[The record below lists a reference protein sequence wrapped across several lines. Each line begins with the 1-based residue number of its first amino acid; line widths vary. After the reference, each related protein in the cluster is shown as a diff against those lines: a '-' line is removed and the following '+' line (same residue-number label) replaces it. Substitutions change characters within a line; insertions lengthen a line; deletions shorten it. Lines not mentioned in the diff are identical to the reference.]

1 MEEIAVTGMVLAVMP
16 IGDYDRRLTILT
28 KEKGK
33 IAAFAKGARKPTSA
47 LLACSQP
54 FTFGT
59 FVLYEG
65 RSSYTVTRAEV
76 TNYFSEIR
84 EDFSAV
90 YYGMYFCEFA
100 AHVTREELPAVEE
113 LKLLYCSLRALTKAS
128 IGMELVRAVFEL
140 KLMQILGNA
149 PQLHACVRCGKEQ
162 EVLLFSAAGGGV
174 VCTQCMA
181 GADSIRISE
190 STLYTMQYILSA
202 PYEKLYTFTVSA
214 KVLAELKQ
222 CMKRF
227 LRVHIDCEMKA
238 LELLEQINGESGIQK
253 DLF

>member
-65 RSSYTVTRAEV
+65 RNSYTVTRVEV

-100 AHVTREELPAVEE
+100 AHVTREELPAGEE

-140 KLMQILGNA
+140 KWMQILGVA
-149 PQLHACVRCGKEQ
+149 PQLHTCAKCGKEQ
-162 EVLLFSAAGGGV
+162 GLSVFSAAGGGMI
-174 VCTQCMA
+174 CSQCMA
-181 GADSIRISE
+181 GADGIRITE

-202 PYEKLYTFTVSA
+202 SYEKLYTFTVS
-214 KVLAELKQ
+214 KEVLAELKE

-227 LRVHIDCEMKA
+227 LRMHIDGEMKA
-238 LELLEQINGESGIQK
+238 LELLEQINEDNGAK
-253 DLF
+253 

>member
-1 MEEIAVTGMVLAVMP
+1 MEELTVTGMVLAVMP
-16 IGDYDRRLTILT
+16 VGDYDRRLTILT

-54 FTFGT
+54 FVFGT

-65 RSSYTVTRAEV
+65 RNSYTVMRAEDV
-76 TNYFSEIR
+76 NYFAEMR

-100 AHVTREELPAVEE
+100 SHVTREELPAADE
-113 LKLLYCSLRALTKAS
+113 LTLLYYSLRALTKPS

-140 KLMQILGNA
+140 KFMQLLGVE
-149 PQLHACVRCGKEQ
+149 PQLHACIKCGKTEKLHGFSAVGGGMLCKDCGVSA
-162 EVLLFSAAGGGV
+162 ETVLL
-174 VCTQCMA
+174 
-181 GADSIRISE
+181 SE

-202 PYEKLYTFTVSA
+202 PLKKLYTFTVS
-214 KVLAELKQ
+214 KEVLEQLQ
-222 CMKRF
+222 ISMKRF
-227 LRVHIDCEMKA
+227 LRVHIDCEMKS
-238 LELLEQINGESGIQK
+238 LELLGYCS
-253 DLF
+253 DSH